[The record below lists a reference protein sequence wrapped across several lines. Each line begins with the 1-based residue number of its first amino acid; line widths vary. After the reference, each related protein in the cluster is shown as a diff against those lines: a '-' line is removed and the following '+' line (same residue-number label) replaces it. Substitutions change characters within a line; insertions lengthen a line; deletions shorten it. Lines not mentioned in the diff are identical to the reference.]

1 MDSQNGEKKLIHYAK
16 LLPINTEDSPDQMAI
31 WEHLAT
37 AEGYDR
43 ISMNGTS

>member
-1 MDSQNGEKKLIHYAK
+1 MVKKPDPLCKK